1 MENNFQQAFGNDSCI
16 RCGRCCANVLMLSD
30 HEIQVIRKYIKRHN
44 IQVQNHNVIGMK
56 DDANI
61 CPFKKQSISY
71 DGDKHINEGTFCA
84 IYPVRPSICRSYSC
98 NPKFRQTMNYDNVK
112 AIKYDGD
119 IEKFLEIYSKM
130 EYMICARFHAM
141 ILSCIARQKMFVMSY
156 SQKIDNVIEDL
167 KLDLPV
173 LHFNKIKRN
182 HMIEKRDFKT
192 VEETRILEVIEH
204 SKEQDKIF
212 AENIIKKSQN

>member
-1 MENNFQQAFGNDSCI
+1 MENNFQQAFGNDSCV

-56 DDANI
+56 EDANI

-71 DGDKHINEGTFCA
+71 DGEKHINEGTFCA

-112 AIKYDGD
+112 AINMLFTFGGNNQFSIK
-119 IEKFLEIYSKM
+119 
-130 EYMICARFHAM
+130 AP
-141 ILSCIARQKMFVMSY
+141 
-156 SQKIDNVIEDL
+156 DL
-167 KLDLPV
+167 TLINKRIKELQE
-173 LHFNKIKRN
+173 KIKRG
-182 HMIEKRDFKT
+182 
-192 VEETRILEVIEH
+192 
-204 SKEQDKIF
+204 
-212 AENIIKKSQN
+212 ENK